1 MQSFYTDQQQLLAK
15 TTREFALSELGP
27 KASNIDEHEI
37 FPREQ
42 FTSLATLGF
51 TGLTLDSKYGGSD
64 GNYVDMMVVI
74 EEIASVCGSSST
86 VLITHVSLASQTIN
100 RFGNDEQK
108 NRWLP
113 DLCNGK
119 KIAAFSLSEPQNG
132 SDALGLATRIE
143 KNDPN
148 TYLLNGNKIFTTN
161 GEVADVFIVFCTSD
175 RSAGYKGIT
184 ALIVDRNTPGL
195 SVIPQHGKMGMR
207 GSSTAEIIFENCE
220 VPIEN
225 RLSDE
230 DNGYFVALKILDSS
244 RIMIAAQAVG
254 IAQGALNASLSYA
267 KQRKTFDT
275 AISNHQ
281 SIAFMLADMA
291 TELDAARLLT
301 FRAASRHDKGLN
313 YSKEAAMAK
322 LFASEASGRI
332 VNKAIQI
339 HGGTGYFR
347 PSPVERMYRDQRVT
361 EIYEGTS
368 EIQRL
373 VISRSLLK

>member
-15 TTREFALSELGP
+15 TTREFALSELEP

-37 FPREQ
+37 FPQEQ

-100 RFGNDEQK
+100 RFGNNEQK
-108 NRWLP
+108 SRWLP
-113 DLCNGK
+113 DLCSGK

-143 KNDPN
+143 KKDPN

-175 RSAGYKGIT
+175 KSAGYKGIT
-184 ALIVDRNTPGL
+184 ALIVDRTTPGL

-244 RIMIAAQAVG
+244 RIMIAAQCVG

-275 AISNHQ
+275 VRSNHQ

-301 FRAASRHDKGLN
+301 YRAASRHDKGLN

-322 LFASEASGRI
+322 LYASEASGKI
-332 VNKAIQI
+332 VNKAVQI

>member
-42 FTSLATLGF
+42 FMSLATLGF

-100 RFGNDEQK
+100 RFGNNEQK
-108 NRWLP
+108 SRWLP
-113 DLCNGK
+113 DLCSGK

-143 KNDPN
+143 KKDPN

-175 RSAGYKGIT
+175 KSAGYKGIT
-184 ALIVDRNTPGL
+184 ALIVDRTTPGL

-230 DNGYFVALKILDSS
+230 DNGYFGALKILDSS
-244 RIMIAAQAVG
+244 RIMIAAQCVG
-254 IAQGALNASLSYA
+254 IAQGALNASISYA

-275 AISNHQ
+275 VISNHQ

-301 FRAASRHDKGLN
+301 YRAASRHDKGLN

-322 LFASEASGRI
+322 LYASEASGKI
-332 VNKAIQI
+332 VNKAVQI

>member
-1 MQSFYTDQQQLLAK
+1 MAK

-27 KASNIDEHEI
+27 NASNIDEHEI

-42 FTSLATLGF
+42 FMSLATLGF

-100 RFGNDEQK
+100 RFGNNEQK
-108 NRWLP
+108 SRWLP
-113 DLCNGK
+113 DLCSGK

-143 KNDPN
+143 KKDPN

-175 RSAGYKGIT
+175 KSAGYKGIT
-184 ALIVDRNTPGL
+184 ALIVDRTTPGL

-244 RIMIAAQAVG
+244 RIMIAAQCVG
-254 IAQGALNASLSYA
+254 IAQGALNASISYA

-275 AISNHQ
+275 VISNHQ

-301 FRAASRHDKGLN
+301 YRAASRHDKGLN

-322 LFASEASGRI
+322 LYASEASGKI
-332 VNKAIQI
+332 VNKAVQI

>member
-1 MQSFYTDQQQLLAK
+1 
-15 TTREFALSELGP
+15 
-27 KASNIDEHEI
+27 
-37 FPREQ
+37 
-42 FTSLATLGF
+42 
-51 TGLTLDSKYGGSD
+51 
-64 GNYVDMMVVI
+64 
-74 EEIASVCGSSST
+74 
-86 VLITHVSLASQTIN
+86 
-100 RFGNDEQK
+100 
-108 NRWLP
+108 
-113 DLCNGK
+113 
-119 KIAAFSLSEPQNG
+119 
-132 SDALGLATRIE
+132 
-143 KNDPN
+143 
-148 TYLLNGNKIFTTN
+148 
-161 GEVADVFIVFCTSD
+161 
-175 RSAGYKGIT
+175 
-184 ALIVDRNTPGL
+184 
-195 SVIPQHGKMGMR
+195 MGMR

-244 RIMIAAQAVG
+244 RIMIAAQCVG
-254 IAQGALNASLSYA
+254 IAQGALNASISYA

-275 AISNHQ
+275 VISNHQ

-301 FRAASRHDKGLN
+301 YRAASRHDKGLN

-322 LFASEASGRI
+322 LYASEASGKI
-332 VNKAIQI
+332 VNKAVQI